1 MDAIVAAA
9 GIVSG
14 LQTFVS
20 RNISPLNNAVLT
32 IGTINGGTKS
42 NIVADEVYMTGTLR
56 TLDPETRVFARDR
69 IIALSKGIA
78 EGYGC
83 TADVEVEWGY
93 AALINT
99 DEVVDVMKARAEE
112 MLGKEHVL
120 MKQFPSLGGEDFSY
134 FIDGSKKGG
143 AFYHLGC
150 GNTAKGITAAL
161 HNQQFDVDEDCIPL
175 GIQLQMTFLMDLL
188 QK

>member
-1 MDAIVAAA
+1 
-9 GIVSG
+9 
-14 LQTFVS
+14 
-20 RNISPLNNAVLT
+20 
-32 IGTINGGTKS
+32 
-42 NIVADEVYMTGTLR
+42 MTGTLR

-69 IIALSKGIA
+69 IIALAKNIA

-112 MLGKEHVL
+112 MLGREHVL

-150 GNTAKGITAAL
+150 GNTEKGITAAL
-161 HNQQFDVDEDCIPL
+161 HNQKFDVDEACIPL
-175 GIQLQMTFLMDLL
+175 GIELQMTFLMDLL

>member
-1 MDAIVAAA
+1 MGFFQKLFGKKYDLLCAPVA
-9 GIVSG
+9 G
-14 LQTFVS
+14 
-20 RNISPLNNAVLT
+20 NAVPVT
-32 IGTINGGTKS
+32 Q
-42 NIVADEVYMTGTLR
+42 VP
-56 TLDPETRVFARDR
+56 DPTF
-69 IIALSKGIA
+69 
-78 EGYGC
+78 
-83 TADVEVEWGY
+83 
-93 AALINT
+93 
-99 DEVVDVMKARAEE
+99 AEE

-134 FIDGSKKGG
+134 FIDGSKRGG

>member
-1 MDAIVAAA
+1 M
-9 GIVSG
+9 
-14 LQTFVS
+14 
-20 RNISPLNNAVLT
+20 
-32 IGTINGGTKS
+32 
-42 NIVADEVYMTGTLR
+42 
-56 TLDPETRVFARDR
+56 
-69 IIALSKGIA
+69 
-78 EGYGC
+78 
-83 TADVEVEWGY
+83 EWGY
-93 AALINT
+93 ACLINT
-99 DEVVDVMKARAEE
+99 DEVVDVMKARSEE
-112 MLGKEHVL
+112 MLGADHVL

-161 HNQQFDVDEDCIPL
+161 HNQQFDVDEACSPL